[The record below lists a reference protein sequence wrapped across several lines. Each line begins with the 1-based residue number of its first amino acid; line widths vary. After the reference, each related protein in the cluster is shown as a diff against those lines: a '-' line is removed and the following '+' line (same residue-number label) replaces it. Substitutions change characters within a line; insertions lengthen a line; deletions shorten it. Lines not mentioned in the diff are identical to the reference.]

1 MLFASSSSSEAVEED
16 VGLSRERVL
25 ARRDNNFTDRVGISG
40 KSVPGYLGTSSS
52 SSVGEDVLLSV
63 LVAKERV

>member
-52 SSVGEDVLLSV
+52 SVGEDVLLSV